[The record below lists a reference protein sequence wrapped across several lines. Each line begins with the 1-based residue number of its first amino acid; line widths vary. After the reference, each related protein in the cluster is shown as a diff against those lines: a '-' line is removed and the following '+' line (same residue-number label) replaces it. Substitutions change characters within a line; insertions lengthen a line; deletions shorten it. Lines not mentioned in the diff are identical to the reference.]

1 MAFTVKDLKSVAA
14 DVNAALDDVM
24 GEGKGHRYAAQ
35 SRNGYRAVDLMG
47 KDYTGQWRSCLRTLQ
62 TGKPADCARE
72 IHADAFWQLTDHMR
86 SKRKRK

>member
-35 SRNGYRAVDLMG
+35 SRNGYSAVDL
-47 KDYTGQWRSCLRTLQ
+47 TGGNGGCIRTLQ
-62 TGKPADCARE
+62 TGKPADCAWE
-72 IHADAFWQLTDHMR
+72 MHADAFWQLTDHMR